1 MKRVFLLSPA
11 HCSGER
17 AGLLLNERAR
27 FDLARRVQAW
37 GAPLGEIF
45 SFLSGLYFRA
55 KLAYAARFANPPR
68 GVPGVLVITPGDGL
82 QSPLE
87 IVDAARLRNY
97 AAVKIDLRETRYREP
112 LERDTRKLADAIRRR
127 RLACDTVLLGSIAT
141 DKYTAVLR
149 EFLDERVLFPSD
161 FVGRGDMSRGGL
173 LLRCLDAGQEL
184 PYVPLR
190 NAVRHGPRPPKLE
203 RRRRP

>member
-11 HCSGER
+11 HCGGER
-17 AGLLLNERAR
+17 AALLFDERAR
-27 FDLARRVQAW
+27 FGLARRVQMQ

-55 KLAYAARFANPPR
+55 KLAYAARFADPPK

-87 IVDAARLRNY
+87 IVDATRLRNY

-112 LERDTRKLADAIRRR
+112 LERDTRKLAAALHRRGVE
-127 RLACDTVLLGSIAT
+127 CNTVLLGSIAT
-141 DKYTAVLR
+141 DKYAAVLR
-149 EFLDERVLFPSD
+149 QFLDERLLFPSD

-173 LLRCLDAGQEL
+173 LLRCIDAGQEL
-184 PYVPLR
+184 TYVPLR
-190 NAVRHGPRPPKLE
+190 HAVRHGPRPPRLE
-203 RRRRP
+203 RRRRL